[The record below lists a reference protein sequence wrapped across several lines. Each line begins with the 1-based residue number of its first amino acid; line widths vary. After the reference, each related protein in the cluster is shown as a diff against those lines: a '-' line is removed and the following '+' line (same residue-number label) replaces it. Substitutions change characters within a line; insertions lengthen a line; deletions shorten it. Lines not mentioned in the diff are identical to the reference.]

1 MAAIDPAA
9 TRANRISRLLLH
21 AETAQGILTFDRP
34 RPVSGPSGVI
44 PIPEMTWSR

>member
-9 TRANRISRLLLH
+9 PLAKRISGLLLH
-21 AETAQGILTFDRP
+21 AETARGILTFDRP

-44 PIPEMTWSR
+44 PIPAMT